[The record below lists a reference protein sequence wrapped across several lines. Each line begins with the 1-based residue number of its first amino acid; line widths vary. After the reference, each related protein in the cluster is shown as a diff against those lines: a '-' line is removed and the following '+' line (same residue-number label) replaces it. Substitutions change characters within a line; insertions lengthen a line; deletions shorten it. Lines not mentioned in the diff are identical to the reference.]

1 MKKQLLIILAVV
13 FVAAAIISVFL
24 IVQKNKKIAGAT
36 TATNPGP
43 QYPKIEKYEVP
54 ILMYHYIR
62 VASANDDLGQ
72 KLSVTPTNFNE
83 QMKYLKDNGYVTI
96 KLSDVAD
103 PEKKELSR
111 IYFEKKKP
119 IVLTFDDGYQDAYT
133 QAFSIL
139 KKNDFKGVF
148 FIIRDYADKVGYLSQ
163 TQIDEMRNASM
174 EIGSHTLS
182 HPDLSKLNTAEQHKQ
197 IFDSKEDANTF
208 CYPSGKYNNETINL
222 VKEAGYAAAVTT
234 KIGVARETSDLY
246 TLPRVRV
253 ENVSPQALMDK
264 IEYALEHS

>member
-139 KKNDFKGVF
+139 KKNDFKITV
-148 FIIRDYADKVGYLSQ
+148 SQ
-163 TQIDEMRNASM
+163 ANSPYDGQIDVAERVGI
-174 EIGSHTLS
+174 IGELGG
-182 HPDLSKLNTAEQHKQ
+182 P
-197 IFDSKEDANTF
+197 
-208 CYPSGKYNNETINL
+208 
-222 VKEAGYAAAVTT
+222 AVYLRY
-234 KIGVARETSDLY
+234 K
-246 TLPRVRV
+246 P
-253 ENVSPQALMDK
+253 
-264 IEYALEHS
+264 